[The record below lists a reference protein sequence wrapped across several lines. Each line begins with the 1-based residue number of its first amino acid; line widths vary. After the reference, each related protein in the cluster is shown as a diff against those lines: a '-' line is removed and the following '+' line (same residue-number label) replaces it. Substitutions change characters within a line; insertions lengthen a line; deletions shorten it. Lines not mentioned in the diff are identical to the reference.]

1 MPQYVVKSTLSTV
14 RSPWFKTL
22 LEQLVQKVSE
32 LDCRGNAVFT
42 LALLR
47 ARTKYGVRL
56 PQQFTSQTFINLCLR
71 AVASSNTLTC
81 KYPELLAYVEPVC
94 VL

>member
-1 MPQYVVKSTLSTV
+1 MSQYVVKSTLTV
-14 RSPWFKTL
+14 RYPWFKTL
-22 LEQLVQKVSE
+22 LEQLVQQVSE
-32 LDCRGNAVFT
+32 LDCQGNVVFT

-47 ARTKYGVRL
+47 AQSIYGKSLHTR
-56 PQQFTSQTFINLCLR
+56 FISQTFINLCLR